1 VKCQFGAAASAKTAR
16 QWSEGLFGC
25 KPQLATSEVR
35 RATVCDA
42 EKERHNQNDNNS
54 EQNDRQMNCGCLNI
68 LKVRVASCDVEAN
81 SP

>member
-1 VKCQFGAAASAKTAR
+1 M
-16 QWSEGLFGC
+16 EGLFGC

-42 EKERHNQNDNNS
+42 EKERHTATVRHNQNANNS